1 MAGRLPSTLGFARG
15 GHLWMWLLSGGI
27 LIIFSLASL
36 RFLYF
41 DSVFCASGRGGA
53 LPGECFYF
61 LRTSLARLGITAHLW
76 CILPASVLAGVQ
88 FVPAVRRPP
97 LLRLHRAIGYTSIAL
112 ALVGS
117 LLTLPIIRHTFG
129 GDLASQS
136 ATTLLLLLFVVA
148 QVAGYVKIRRKDV
161 VRHRQWMLRSW
172 FYVRLRQLRPLP
184 RFDLLHIGDFTAGS
198 IITMRIIM
206 TSAAIAISWIGGYY
220 LAMPCD
226 KIHSIIGARR
236 ETLQA
241 YPDCSPYFT
250 EGDVARKAIVDADIF
265 GTNRAQFAAAFNLTY
280 GMGAWLAVSSH
291 VAGVE
296 LYIQSLKKS
305 VTPDH
310 SKKSR

>member
-1 MAGRLPSTLGFARG
+1 MAGRLPSTLGFARN
-15 GHLWMWLLSGGI
+15 GHLWMWLLSSGI

-41 DSVFCASGRGGA
+41 DSVFCAPGRGGA
-53 LPGECFYF
+53 CPGECFYF

-97 LLRLHRAIGYTSIAL
+97 LLRLHRAIGYASIAL
-112 ALVGS
+112 GLVGS

-136 ATTLLLLLFVVA
+136 ATTVLMLLFVVA

-161 VRHRQWMLRSW
+161 
-172 FYVRLRQLRPLP
+172 
-184 RFDLLHIGDFTAGS
+184 AGS

-206 TSAAIAISWIGGYY
+206 VSASIAISWIGGYY

-226 KIHSIIGARR
+226 KINSILGGRQ

-241 YPDCSPYFT
+241 YPECSLYFIG
-250 EGDVARKAIVDADIF
+250 GDLARKAIVDADI
-265 GTNRAQFAAAFNLTY
+265 GANRVQFAAAFNLTY
-280 GMGAWLAVSSH
+280 DSVSQEAGDGGSH
-291 VAGVE
+291 YE
-296 LYIQSLKKS
+296 E
-305 VTPDH
+305 
-310 SKKSR
+310 